1 MRLTDYTDYS
11 LRTLIYVAVHPGE
24 LVTIQRIAVA
34 FGIPKNHLIKIV
46 QKLGQEGFLHTVRGR
61 AGGIELGRPAAQ
73 INVGDV
79 IRTMESDFNLV
90 ECFQGEDNHCVIT
103 RVCGLRG
110 VLAAALRA
118 YFEVLDAYSLQD
130 LVEQPAALNRALGPD
145 GAASLV
151 GIPMKGPTRKTR
163 PSQAEPGDAGEQ

>member
-24 LVTIQRIAVA
+24 LVTIQRIADA

-46 QKLGQEGFLHTVRGR
+46 QKLGQAGFLHTVRGR

-73 INVGDV
+73 INVGEV
-79 IRTMESDFNLV
+79 IRTMESDFHLV
-90 ECFQGEDNHCVIT
+90 ECFLGDDNHCVIT

-130 LVEQPAALNRALGPD
+130 LVEKPAALSRALGQD
-145 GAASLV
+145 GAATMV
-151 GIPMKGPTRKTR
+151 GIPVKSVMRKAR
-163 PSQAEPGDAGEQ
+163 PARAAPGDAGEQ